1 MILYVFCYSVSFLCI
16 LFYFHVFLCI
26 FITVG
31 EVYSVEVAL
40 DLNELEAL
48 TNQRRDV
55 RDMLEKAIAV
65 WKATGTFNVISL
77 VLSLVL

>member
-1 MILYVFCYSVSFLCI
+1 M
-16 LFYFHVFLCI
+16 
-26 FITVG
+26 
-31 EVYSVEVAL
+31 YSVEVAL

-65 WKATGTFNVISL
+65 WKATGTFNVTFPVTDIDTFTVTVTIITCNVTGL
-77 VLSLVL
+77 V

>member
-1 MILYVFCYSVSFLCI
+1 MCSVSFLWFS
-16 LFYFHVFLCI
+16 FYFHVFI
-26 FITVG
+26 FIVVG